1 MIEKTDLW
9 AWLWA
14 TLDAL
19 GGIAVEYEEENR
31 QLKETIER
39 LRALAANRPDREA
52 KAEELAAEPPLMDF
66 GNIPPGQKKAWAEE
80 TWKQGRKTVAEMMG
94 WVWNPTDK
102 CWMHGDKRIHR
113 AVDDKWMVS
122 QKGKYLHGTFLDLEE
137 AKAAFKEDGL

>member
-66 GNIPPGQKKAWAEE
+66 ANIRSSPSCARWSPAACPAGRDRSCALALALTCWAYD
-80 TWKQGRKTVAEMMG
+80 TAPRCPCASSG
-94 WVWNPTDK
+94 WQHEGVQP
-102 CWMHGDKRIHR
+102 
-113 AVDDKWMVS
+113 
-122 QKGKYLHGTFLDLEE
+122 
-137 AKAAFKEDGL
+137 

>member
-9 AWLWA
+9 ARLWA

-66 GNIPPGQKKAWAEE
+66 SNIPLEQKKAWAEE
-80 TWKQGRKTVAEMMG
+80 T
-94 WVWNPTDK
+94 
-102 CWMHGDKRIHR
+102 
-113 AVDDKWMVS
+113 
-122 QKGKYLHGTFLDLEE
+122 LEE
-137 AKAAFKEDGL
+137 RPQDPSLK